1 MLTLTEASSA
11 IWVWPHRL
19 CPCSTT
25 GMRQIVHRKEDHVL
39 FALVALPRSL
49 PEDLFDTLR
58 IRPLAVYAMLP
69 EAPRVVPKD
78 VIVFLPLGG
87 EHFGGVVEE
96 EWFGVPHSVEVG
108 SVVALLWVDG
118 VVPFVVSFEAL
129 EWRHVER
136 SGEIGVQVES
146 QVLRPPLQHRLH
158 PRRVGRDEEVE
169 VGGDVLQ

>member
-96 EWFGVPHSVEVG
+96 EWLGVPNCIEVG
-108 SVVALLWVDG
+108 SMESLLRIYVVI
-118 VVPFVVSFEAL
+118 PFVLSLKAL
-129 EWRHVER
+129 ERRRVER
-136 SGEIGVQVES
+136 RGEVGVQVK
-146 QVLRPPLQHRLH
+146 
-158 PRRVGRDEEVE
+158 G
-169 VGGDVLQ
+169 